1 MFNNILKRNKEI
13 VAYFGITEIKLMKVY
28 IIKNKGYIY
37 IKKFEIIKND
47 LKLKEKVDNNF
58 LVYYE
63 KRTKNYSSPVQNGNG
78 NNGNYNQNVNNGNT
92 IVNNELCYLLKS
104 EENRNSFKFFKISY
118 FKYKNIIRLYLEKI
132 IIDKKTLSLLAT
144 IEDEEIRSSI
154 SYLYSLSDKG

>member
-13 VAYFGITEIKLMKVY
+13 KVYFGINERKLMKVY
-28 IIKNKGYIY
+28 IIKNNGYIY

-47 LKLKEKVDNNF
+47 LKLKEKVDDNF

-63 KRTKNYSSPVQNGNG
+63 KRTKKLLPVIFLDS
-78 NNGNYNQNVNNGNT
+78 NT
-92 IVNNELCYLLKS
+92 IANNDLCYLLKS

-132 IIDKKTLSLLAT
+132 IIDKKDISINLKLDKKYRY
-144 IEDEEIRSSI
+144 IEVDK
-154 SYLYSLSDKG
+154 SYGIKQYVGLKKFIIVN

>member
-13 VAYFGITEIKLMKVY
+13 VVYFGITERKLMKVY

-63 KRTKNYSSPVQNGNG
+63 KRTKKLLPVIFLDS
-78 NNGNYNQNVNNGNT
+78 NT
-92 IVNNELCYLLKS
+92 IFNNELCYLLKS

-118 FKYKNIIRLYLEKI
+118 FKYKNIIRLYFEKI
-132 IIDKKTLSLLAT
+132 IIDKKDISINLKLDKKYRY
-144 IEDEEIRSSI
+144 IEVDK
-154 SYLYSLSDKG
+154 SYGIKQYVGLKKFIIVN

>member
-13 VAYFGITEIKLMKVY
+13 KVYFGINERKLMKVY
-28 IIKNKGYIY
+28 IIKNNGYIY

-47 LKLKEKVDNNF
+47 LKLKEKVDDNF

-63 KRTKNYSSPVQNGNG
+63 KRTKKLLPVIFLDS
-78 NNGNYNQNVNNGNT
+78 NT
-92 IVNNELCYLLKS
+92 IANNDLCYLLKS

-132 IIDKKTLSLLAT
+132 IIDKKDISINLKLNKKYRY
-144 IEDEEIRSSI
+144 IEVDK
-154 SYLYSLSDKG
+154 LYGIKQYIGLKKFIIVN

>member
-13 VAYFGITEIKLMKVY
+13 KVYFGITEKKLMKVY

-47 LKLKEKVDNNF
+47 FKLKEKVDNNF

-63 KRTKNYSSPVQNGNG
+63 KRTKKLFPVIFLDS
-78 NNGNYNQNVNNGNT
+78 NT
-92 IVNNELCYLLKS
+92 IVNNDLCYLLKS

-132 IIDKKTLSLLAT
+132 IIDKKDISINLKLDKKYRY
-144 IEDEEIRSSI
+144 IEVDK
-154 SYLYSLSDKG
+154 LYGIKQYVGLKKFIIVN

>member
-13 VAYFGITEIKLMKVY
+13 KVYFGINERKLMKVY
-28 IIKNKGYIY
+28 IIKNNGYIY

-63 KRTKNYSSPVQNGNG
+63 KKTKKLLPVIFLDS
-78 NNGNYNQNVNNGNT
+78 NT

-132 IIDKKTLSLLAT
+132 IIDKKDISINLKLNKKYRY
-144 IEDEEIRSSI
+144 IEV
-154 SYLYSLSDKG
+154 DKVYGIVGLKKFIIVN

>member
-1 MFNNILKRNKEI
+1 MFNNIFKRKKEI
-13 VAYFGITEIKLMKVY
+13 VAYFGITERKLMKVY

-47 LKLKEKVDNNF
+47 LKLKEKVDDNF

-63 KRTKNYSSPVQNGNG
+63 KRTKKLLPVIFLDS
-78 NNGNYNQNVNNGNT
+78 NT
-92 IVNNELCYLLKS
+92 IANNDLCYLLKS

-132 IIDKKTLSLLAT
+132 IIDKKDISINLKLNKKYRY
-144 IEDEEIRSSI
+144 IEVDK
-154 SYLYSLSDKG
+154 SYGIKQYVGLKKFIIVN

>member
-13 VAYFGITEIKLMKVY
+13 KVYFGINERKLMKVY
-28 IIKNKGYIY
+28 IIKKNGYIY

-47 LKLKEKVDNNF
+47 LKLKEKVDDNF

-63 KRTKNYSSPVQNGNG
+63 KRTKKLLPVIFLDS
-78 NNGNYNQNVNNGNT
+78 NT
-92 IVNNELCYLLKS
+92 IANNDLCYLLKS

-132 IIDKKTLSLLAT
+132 IIDKKDISINLKLDKKYRY
-144 IEDEEIRSSI
+144 IEVDK
-154 SYLYSLSDKG
+154 SYGIKQYVGLKKFIIVN